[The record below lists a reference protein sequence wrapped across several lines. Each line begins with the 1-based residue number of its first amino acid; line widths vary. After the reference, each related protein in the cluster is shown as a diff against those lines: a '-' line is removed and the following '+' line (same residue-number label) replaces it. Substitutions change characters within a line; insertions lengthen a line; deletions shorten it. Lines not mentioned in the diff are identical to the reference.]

1 MNIVIWGFLSFSQHV
16 FLSIIKVL
24 FTLLLLLCGFVVSQ
38 LLQCYYRH
46 LYAHIRG
53 PPRSNWVLELF
64 YGKNVPSSL
73 QVYIFKS
80 TLNIHALTIP
90 LFFSHQLGKNRSY
103 VLTTKKDNLVTPF
116 NNEQNSAEWLIKTKQ
131 FSSAVKS
138 IKRDLEVR
146 IWFLKFDNHR
156 AIWLKDSGFLM

>member
-90 LFFSHQLGKNRSY
+90 PFLVISLGKT
-103 VLTTKKDNLVTPF
+103 VLTFWRQKKDNLVTPF